1 MFLQKAAS
9 KNRTLA
15 YPLIRCLLFL
25 TLRSVLS
32 GLMNKNNSSEN
43 CEMEGLMGEKK
54 KTANVQS
61 FKLSKTK
68 KPESYCSREL

>member
-9 KNRTLA
+9 KNTTLA
-15 YPLIRCLLFL
+15 YPLNQVPRLFL

-32 GLMNKNNSSEN
+32 GLINKNNSSEN
-43 CEMEGLMGEKK
+43 CEMEGLMGKK

-61 FKLSKTK
+61 FKLLKTK
-68 KPESYCSREL
+68 NPERYCSREL